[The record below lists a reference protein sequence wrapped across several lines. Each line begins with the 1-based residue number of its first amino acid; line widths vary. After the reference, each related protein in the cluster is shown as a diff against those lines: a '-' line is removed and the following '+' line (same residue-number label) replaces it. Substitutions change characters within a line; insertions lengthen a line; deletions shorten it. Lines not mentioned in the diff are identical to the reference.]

1 MYSSQYIAVYIA
13 KTVAS
18 SGSHTGSL
26 SGPASPADSW
36 GHTQDTVGEG
46 FARTRPFERHY
57 GVIKYGAHHPL
68 SNDN

>member
-36 GHTQDTVGEG
+36 GHSQDTVGGGGHEI
-46 FARTRPFERHY
+46 RPVPSYEQ
-57 GVIKYGAHHPL
+57 
-68 SNDN
+68 